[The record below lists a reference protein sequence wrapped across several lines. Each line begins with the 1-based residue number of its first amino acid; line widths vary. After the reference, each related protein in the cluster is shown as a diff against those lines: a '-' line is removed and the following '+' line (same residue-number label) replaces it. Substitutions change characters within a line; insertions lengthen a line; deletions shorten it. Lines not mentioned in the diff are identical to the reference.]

1 MFTHS
6 RNSLKFRKFEK
17 SEKIVVTISTKQGKI
32 AGKNVQVKNELT
44 ENGCFSFQG
53 IPYAKCNR
61 FQKPVAYGPWDG
73 VFDGTGKT
81 PKQVQY
87 HEILENFD
95 KIDGIT
101 VFPENSR
108 EIFDQTPTADGELH
122 LAVYT
127 PENFEKSA
135 LKPVMLWVTVKT

>member
-1 MFTHS
+1 M
-6 RNSLKFRKFEK
+6 
-17 SEKIVVTISTKQGKI
+17 VVTISTKQGKI

>member
-17 SEKIVVTISTKQGKI
+17 SEKMVVTISTKQGKI
-32 AGKNVQVKNELT
+32 EGKKVQVNNELT

-61 FQKPVAYGPWDG
+61 FQKPVTYGPWDG

-87 HEILENFD
+87 SGGPLTGPKH
-95 KIDGIT
+95 
-101 VFPENSR
+101 
-108 EIFDQTPTADGELH
+108 
-122 LAVYT
+122 
-127 PENFEKSA
+127 
-135 LKPVMLWVTVKT
+135 